1 MQAGWQGFK
10 EVKGNKA
17 LSRKS
22 AHKKADPLKNR
33 LFLCLVAGT
42 VMSRIDLIS
51 LALLYLL
58 LFVKNSCYIR
68 VSVGF

>member
-42 VMSRIDLIS
+42 VMSRIDLIF